1 MNVEIIKQV
10 ISDYLPDDIIV
21 SKINVTENAG
31 KLMVEIGWNLKD
43 SKLEL
48 TIPIS
53 TSRSIPTPV
62 FDGYGPLFNLD
73 QSEQCV
79 SMNNINNLMSWIEDN
94 RRDGVIKT
102 RAEID
107 ASNAKSIRDAEDEHI
122 LNELHKILPVTPVLD
137 IDTRLKP
144 VLDKVVATKGS
155 DKYIDSLIR
164 AGINPERAREMA
176 GQAAGEIISGIDW
189 AKPIL
194 ETKTV
199 TTKVATETPT
209 GLVPNQPPGSIAFR
223 RTEPDGYAVI
233 GEDGKLVERKR
244 FAKKSSEVVDEYKA
258 AMFRRTEPDGYAV
271 IGEDGKL
278 VERKRFAKKPSEV
291 IDEYKKAIETYTK
304 RFNIRGKLP
313 GVYNKGKRNAASL
326 TPHDLPFSDPNR
338 KISDVEIMLLST
350 GKFPKSIEVPN
361 SILETLKTA
370 EKQIGT
376 PNRLAKVMFHLNAI
390 KNVILGK

>member
-244 FAKKSSEVVDEYKA
+244 FAKKSSEVVDEYK
-258 AMFRRTEPDGYAV
+258 
-271 IGEDGKL
+271 
-278 VERKRFAKKPSEV
+278 
-291 IDEYKKAIETYTK
+291 KAIETYTK

-313 GVYNKGKRNAASL
+313 GVYNKGKRNVASL

-376 PNRLAKVMFHLNAI
+376 PNRLTKVMFHLNAI